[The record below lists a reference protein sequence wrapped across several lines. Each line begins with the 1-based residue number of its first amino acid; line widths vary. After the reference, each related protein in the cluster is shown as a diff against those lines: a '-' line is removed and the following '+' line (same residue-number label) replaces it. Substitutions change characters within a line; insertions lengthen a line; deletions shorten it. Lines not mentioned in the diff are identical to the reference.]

1 MRSHMKESQG
11 ITEAVL
17 DLSDPIGN
25 ERYVLSYIARLLQMR
40 TASHFLLFPEWRG
53 VSNAVVLSLALCH
66 MLGAG
71 ETDILIA

>member
-1 MRSHMKESQG
+1 MGSHMKESQG

-40 TASHFLLFPEWRG
+40 SATRFLLFP
-53 VSNAVVLSLALCH
+53 
-66 MLGAG
+66 
-71 ETDILIA
+71 